1 MPAAAPPMPAPSPT
15 VVAPNGLVCS
25 VDHLASAAG
34 VAVLRAGGTVVD
46 AAVATSAVLAVT
58 TPNMCGMGGDL
69 WALVHTSS
77 GPPEALCAAGR
88 AGSGADPDR
97 AWAEGLEHL
106 PLRGDVRA
114 VPVPGCVDGWLA
126 LHERHGGLP
135 LAEVLAPAIG
145 YADTGFPASPH
156 LARGAAQ
163 LAGVPGAEDLAGA
176 RPGRRLRR
184 PGVAAALRA
193 VVEHGRHGFYL
204 GDFGR
209 GLLALGGGE
218 FVEDDLRRSQA
229 EWVDPVSV
237 RVWGHDLWTV
247 PAPSQGYLTL
257 AGAAIA
263 EGLPLGGDDDERA
276 HLLVEAARAAG
287 ADRARVLH
295 EGADT
300 LALLAADRLDALRAG
315 IDPDRRARRS
325 GAARPGGT
333 IHLVV
338 ADADGHGVSLI
349 QSNASG
355 FGSHLFEPT
364 TGIGLHD
371 RGIGF
376 ALEPGHPA
384 RYGPGRRPPSTLAP
398 ALVTAPGGDLRAVL
412 GTMGGD
418 SQPQVLLQL
427 LVRWLRDGDAPGRA
441 MVAPRWVLESPEP
454 TGFDTWS
461 DVDGQVVR
469 VEDHAPSS
477 WADGLA
483 RRGHPV
489 RVQPWTDGNWG
500 HAHLAEVVDG
510 VVRGASDPRALTGAA
525 QGW

>member
-1 MPAAAPPMPAPSPT
+1 MAAPAPSPT

-34 VAVLRAGGTVVD
+34 VAVLRAGGSVVD

-69 WALVHTSS
+69 WALVHA
-77 GPPEALCAAGR
+77 GPGRPEALCAAGR
-88 AGSGADPDR
+88 AGSGADPDA

-106 PLRGDVRA
+106 PLRGDVRS

-126 LHERHGGLP
+126 LHERHGRLP
-135 LAEVLAPAIG
+135 LDDVLAPAVD
-145 YADTGFPASPH
+145 YAARGFPASPH

-163 LAGVPGAEDLAGA
+163 LAGVPGADDLAGVRA
-176 RPGRRLRR
+176 GHRVRR

-193 VVEHGRHGFYL
+193 VGEAGRDGFYL

-209 GLLALGGGE
+209 GLLALGAGE
-218 FVEDDLRRSQA
+218 FTEDDLRRSQA
-229 EWVDPVSV
+229 EWVDPVGL
-237 RVWGHDLWTV
+237 RVWDHDVWTV
-247 PAPSQGYLTL
+247 PAPSQGYLSL

-263 EGLPLGGDDDERA
+263 AGLDLGDADDDRRA

-287 ADRARVLH
+287 ADRPEVLH
-295 EGADT
+295 EGADVRE
-300 LALLAADRLDALRAG
+300 LLAADRLAALRAG
-315 IDPDRRARRS
+315 IDPERRVARG
-325 GAARPGGT
+325 GAGRPGGT

-338 ADADGHGVSLI
+338 ADADGALVSLI

-376 ALEPGHPA
+376 ALRPGHPA

-398 ALVTAPGGDLRAVL
+398 ALVTTADGAPRAAL

-427 LVRWLRDGDAPGRA
+427 LVRWLRDGVAPGRA
-441 MVAPRWVLESPEP
+441 MVAPRWVLEAPEP

-461 DVDGQVVR
+461 DVDAQVVR
-469 VEDHAPSS
+469 VEDHAPRS
-477 WADGLA
+477 WAEGLA

-500 HAHLAEVVDG
+500 HAQLVEVADDG
-510 VVRGASDPRALTGAA
+510 VRGASDPRALTGAA
-525 QGW
+525 HGW